1 MVNSATQ
8 ARIDLAR
15 RNAARFTEDPNV
27 KAVMVVGSVAHGMAD
42 DNSDIDCTVFTERPL
57 RQEEYEAICAAAKES
72 GGDLY
77 YGTPTDGFAVY
88 QYVEGI
94 RCDFGFETI
103 ESAERSHAEFLEQP
117 NTDPIKQLVAGGFLD
132 GIALYGEDWIAGWQA
147 RLAHYPDGLAA
158 AVVRKHLRFHPYWV
172 LEKMGRDRDEWL
184 FFYEALLEAEQNILG
199 ILCGLNRLYHP
210 GKVKGVAWTI
220 GKMAIKPP
228 ELLLRLEQILR
239 GEPGL
244 AIGRLRELLDEMLAL
259 VDAHMP
265 EVSTARTRTVLA
277 MELRK

>member
-1 MVNSATQ
+1 VNDATQ

-15 RNAARFTEDPNV
+15 RNAARFTQNPNV
-27 KAVMVVGSVAHGMAD
+27 KAIMVVGSVAHGTAD

-57 RQEEYEAICAAAKES
+57 SQAEYEEVCAQARAS

-88 QYVEGI
+88 QYIEGI

-103 ESAERSHAEFLEQP
+103 ESAEKSHAEFLEQP
-117 NTDPIKQLVAGGFLD
+117 DTDLIKQLVAGGFMD
-132 GIALYGEDWIAGWQA
+132 GIALYGEDWIAAWQA
-147 RLAHYPDGLAA
+147 RLACYPDGLAEA
-158 AVVRKHLRFHPYWV
+158 MVRKHLRFHPYWV
-172 LEKMGRDRDEWL
+172 LEKMGLDRDEWL

-210 GKVKGVAWTI
+210 GKVKGIAWTI
-220 GKMAIKPP
+220 GKLAIKPP
-228 ELLLRLEQILR
+228 DLLPRLEQILR
-239 GEPGL
+239 GDSRL
-244 AIGRLRELLDEMLAL
+244 AVGRLRELLEETLAL
-259 VDAHMP
+259 VDTHMP
-265 EVSTARTRTVLA
+265 AVSTARTRTVLA

>member
-1 MVNSATQ
+1 VNDATK

-15 RNAARFTEDPNV
+15 RNAANFTHDPNV
-27 KAVMVVGSVAHGMAD
+27 KAIMVVGSVAHGMAD
-42 DNSDIDCTVFTERPL
+42 DNSDIDCTIFTERSL
-57 RQEEYEAICAAAKES
+57 SQAQYDAICAAAKES

-77 YGTPTDGFAVY
+77 YGTPADGFAVY
-88 QYVEGI
+88 QYIEGI

-103 ESAERSHAEFLEQP
+103 ESAERSHSEFLEQP
-117 NTDPIKQLVAGGFLD
+117 DTDPIKQLVAGGFLD

-147 RLAHYPDGLAA
+147 RLARYPESLA
-158 AVVRKHLRFHPYWV
+158 VPMVRKHLRFHPWWV
-172 LEKMGRDRDEWL
+172 LEKMGLDRDEWL

-210 GKVKGVAWTI
+210 GKVKGIAWTI
-220 GKMAIKPP
+220 GKMAIRPP
-228 ELLLRLEQILR
+228 DLLPRLEQILH

-244 AIGRLRELLDEMLAL
+244 AIGRLRELLEETLAL
-259 VDAHMP
+259 IDSQLP
-265 EVSTARTRTVLA
+265 EVSTVRTRTILA